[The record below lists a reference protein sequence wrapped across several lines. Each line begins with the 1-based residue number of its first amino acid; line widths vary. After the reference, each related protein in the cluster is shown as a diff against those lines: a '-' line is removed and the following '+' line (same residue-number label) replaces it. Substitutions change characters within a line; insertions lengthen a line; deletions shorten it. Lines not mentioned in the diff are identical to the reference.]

1 MTDQATDFAH
11 RMNIRVYYEDTD
23 AGGVAYHATYLRWAE
38 RGRTES
44 LRDMG
49 MPHADMQRLH
59 GCFMVVRRITVEY
72 ARPARL
78 DDEVT
83 VVTRIRRASASLLLL
98 QEVWRGEERLA
109 WLDVKLACVDAETLA
124 PRRLPEP
131 WLGALRARSAMPETT
146 LGGLAP

>member
-1 MTDQATDFAH
+1 MMSEVTDPAH
-11 RMNIRVYYEDTD
+11 RLNIRVYYEDTD

-38 RGRTES
+38 RARTES

-49 MPHADMQRLH
+49 LPHADMQRLH
-59 GCFMVVRRITVEY
+59 GCFMVVRRATVEY

-109 WLDVKLACVDAETLA
+109 WLDVTLACVDATTLA

-131 WLGALRARSAMPETT
+131 WLSALRARTVQPSKDLPETT
-146 LGGLAP
+146 

>member
-11 RMNIRVYYEDTD
+11 RLKIRVYFEDTD

-49 MPHADMQRLH
+49 LPHSDMQRLH
-59 GCFMVVRRITVEY
+59 GCFMVVRRATVEY

-83 VVTRIRRASASLLLL
+83 VVTRIRRVSASLLLL

-109 WLDVKLACVDAETLA
+109 WLDVTLACVDASSLA

-131 WLGALRARSAMPETT
+131 WLGALRSRIDQPATDLPETT
-146 LGGLAP
+146 